1 MKIIEMFR
9 NLFYIIEII
18 LVRREMKKRQL
29 RKEIIDMWTVTEMC
43 DLFNFVDPEKY
54 YEQEYWQRDI
64 DSIHRKVDSIIERS
78 VMSMQVPYGP
88 KKKDWL
94 LDELDKDPKDLI

>member
-1 MKIIEMFR
+1 M
-9 NLFYIIEII
+9 EII
-18 LVRREMKKRQL
+18 LVRREMKKRHL

-54 YEQEYWQRDI
+54 YDI
-64 DSIHRKVDSIIERS
+64 ERKVDSIIERRS

-94 LDELDKDPKDLI
+94 LDALDKDPKELI